1 MIVFKSDGI
10 ISMFIVITIIPTKMK
25 IIIMRGNN
33 LLQIFEIV
41 FMPFMII
48 IPARIVMVSE
58 IITLFIS
65 YMFVVRV
72 VMVLFWIEVKRNI

>member
-1 MIVFKSDGI
+1 MIVFKSDEI

-41 FMPFMII
+41 LMPFMII

-58 IITLFIS
+58 IINLFIS

>member
-41 FMPFMII
+41 LMPFMII
-48 IPARIVMVSE
+48 IPARIVMVIE